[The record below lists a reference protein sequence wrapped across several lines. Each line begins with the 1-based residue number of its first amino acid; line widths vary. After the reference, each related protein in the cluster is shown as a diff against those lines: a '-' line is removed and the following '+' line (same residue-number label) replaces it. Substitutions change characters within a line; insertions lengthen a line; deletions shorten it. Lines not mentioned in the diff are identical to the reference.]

1 MLAVKSSLAGQD
13 STPLMVFDEIDAN
26 VGGEIARAVGK
37 KMALLGELHQVI
49 AITHFPQVA
58 ATAAAHFVVE
68 KEVVS
73 GRTRSKLYPV
83 VGDKRINELVRM
95 LGGGGQQAR
104 AMAEA
109 LLEQG

>member
-1 MLAVKSSLAGQD
+1 
-13 STPLMVFDEIDAN
+13 
-26 VGGEIARAVGK
+26 
-37 KMALLGELHQVI
+37 
-49 AITHFPQVA
+49 
-58 ATAAAHFVVE
+58 VE